1 MNDPLAPIRARFVE
15 RARDD
20 LDRIKA
26 GEELRFLAHRM
37 AGTAATLG
45 FHEVGALSARID
57 DQMSN
62 GDADPND
69 VAALITAL
77 ETLTLTS

>member
-15 RARDD
+15 RARAD

-26 GEELRFLAHRM
+26 GQEVRFLAHRM

-45 FHEVGALSARID
+45 FHDVGALSARID
-57 DQMSN
+57 DQMAD
-62 GDADPND
+62 GDADPAD
-69 VAALITAL
+69 LAALISAL
-77 ETLTLTS
+77 EVLTRAG